1 MEWEH
6 IEPDNRTG
14 VLHTLAPFPVAVITT
29 QTNAI
34 TANQVEY
41 FTFRPL
47 RLGVAIAYERFS
59 YEQIKN
65 EGEFVI
71 NVPTAN
77 QIDAVRHCG
86 ATSGRDGDKFKMGN
100 IATMPAQVVKSVCL
114 ADFAAHIE
122 CRVCREVHF
131 EERTWFI
138 GNVVAA
144 RKRPGHTDTQALMCG
159 RYEYRLPGDKVA
171 DRQVKK

>member
-1 MEWEH
+1 MEWET
-6 IEPDNRTG
+6 IAPDNRTG

-47 RLGVAIAYERFS
+47 RLGVAIAYERFT
-59 YEQIKN
+59 YDLIKS

-86 ATSGRDGDKFKMGN
+86 STSGRDGNKFIAGN
-100 IATMPAQVVKSVCL
+100 IPTMPAQVVKSICL
-114 ADFAAHIE
+114 TDFAAHIE
-122 CRVCREVHF
+122 CKITREVDF

-138 GNVVAA
+138 GDVVAA
-144 RKRPGHTDTQALMCG
+144 RKQPGHIDTQALLCG
-159 RYEYRLPGDKVA
+159 RYEYRLPGETVA
-171 DRQVKK
+171 NRQ